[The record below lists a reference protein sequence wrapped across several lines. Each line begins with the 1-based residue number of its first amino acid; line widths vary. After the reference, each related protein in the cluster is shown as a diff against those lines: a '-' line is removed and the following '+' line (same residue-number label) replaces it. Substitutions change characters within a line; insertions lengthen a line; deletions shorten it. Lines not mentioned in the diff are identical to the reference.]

1 MDLDNLESLQKM
13 KVPELRNIAR
23 EYGILG
29 LSKSRKKD
37 IVEVLTDKLTK
48 IVVDSPPSPPPS
60 PPVSDEEVEPPSP
73 PPKKK
78 RVYKKKVQEC
88 IIKE

>member
-1 MDLDNLESLQKM
+1 MDLDNLDSLTQM
-13 KVPELRNIAR
+13 KVPELRAVAK

-37 IVEVLTDKLTK
+37 IVDVLTEKLGK
-48 IVVDSPPSPPPS
+48 IVVEAAPSPPPS
-60 PPVSDEEVEPPSP
+60 PPVSDTEQTEPPSP

-78 RVYKKKVQEC
+78 RVSKKV
-88 IIKE
+88 KE

>member
-1 MDLDNLESLQKM
+1 M
-13 KVPELRNIAR
+13 KVPELRSIAR

-29 LSKSRKKD
+29 LSKSRKAD
-37 IVEVLTDKLTK
+37 IVDVLTDKLTK
-48 IVVDSPPSPPPS
+48 IVVDAPPSPPPS

-78 RVYKKKVQEC
+78 RVYKKKVTEC
-88 IIKE
+88 LIKD

>member
-13 KVPELRNIAR
+13 KVPELRSIAK

-29 LSKSRKKD
+29 LSKSRKADMVD
-37 IVEVLTDKLTK
+37 IITEKLTK
-48 IVVDSPPSPPPS
+48 IVVDATPSPPPS

-78 RVYKKKVQEC
+78 RVSKKKVTEC

>member
-1 MDLDNLESLQKM
+1 MDLDNLDSLKQM
-13 KVPELRNIAR
+13 KVPELRTVAK

-37 IVEVLTDKLTK
+37 MVDIITEKLTK
-48 IVVDSPPSPPPS
+48 IVVDATPSPPP
-60 PPVSDEEVEPPSP
+60 SDEEVEPPSP

-78 RVYKKKVQEC
+78 RVSKKKVQEC